1 MYLNYLKVAWLWVS
15 TGSPLVSVCPN
26 DSALLRCIFNMDTP
40 SMEIGHLIVIWR
52 IGKRKVLTY
61 ENVLTVYRAAGA
73 QLNMDEL
80 MKGNASIILPE
91 VDTDDCG
98 DYSCEIIYSG
108 EKKIVYMTLQIDA
121 AWIWLSAD
129 PNMVSVCPER
139 NAVLQCFL
147 FIDDPPVDLDH
158 LVVHWKHRGMELLKF
173 DGAVISWRPGAEIHQ
188 DELRNGNA
196 SLTLHHVNSRDTGN
210 YTCEI
215 IYKGE
220 ARKITMHLNI
230 DETNWNCGSRRAK
243 RDNRNSNFTIE
254 GNGRKGVIIA
264 LFVWLS
270 GVTFTAIM
278 LWCKGACEE
287 IDDILGVAICVCAL
301 LPWDHIN
308 AYILK

>member
-1 MYLNYLKVAWLWVS
+1 MAPMSGGHVALLLLLSLAVQHSVAWLWVS

-108 EKKIVYMTLQIDA
+108 EKKIVYMTLQID
-121 AWIWLSAD
+121 
-129 PNMVSVCPER
+129 
-139 NAVLQCFL
+139 
-147 FIDDPPVDLDH
+147 
-158 LVVHWKHRGMELLKF
+158 
-173 DGAVISWRPGAEIHQ
+173 
-188 DELRNGNA
+188 
-196 SLTLHHVNSRDTGN
+196 
-210 YTCEI
+210 
-215 IYKGE
+215 
-220 ARKITMHLNI
+220 
-230 DETNWNCGSRRAK
+230 ETNWNCGSRRAK